1 MALVAAMAVA
11 AGVLAYPGAPAGA
24 DDSSQQIVSAT
35 VYSPNGTSTATATLA
50 GLEACP
56 TYSGPST
63 MEELGLNGFVP
74 VTFPPNVWALSTIL
88 GCLQPQPVTLTGQG
102 GVTVID
108 ADGSPE
114 TDSGSQL
121 TAADL
126 APPGK
131 TDFNN
136 PAEGPVVSDLGTAIR
151 YDRPWRGSS
160 QGQPDYDF
168 SDQVTTD
175 SPNGQA
181 MPLEIEVFEG
191 PLLTVTV
198 SVSPTSVSVGRAVT
212 FDATVTGEG
221 DSALSYGW
229 NFGGGAPASEAPSPQ
244 VTFESAGQY
253 NVTVQVTDTQGGGG
267 VASIPIT
274 VGTPPAPAT
283 GGNKQKGAGKNRNSH
298 SPTGPRNS
306 GGTHTGAQPGKQK
319 TGQSTTPGKT
329 TTTTSP
335 TTTTATTPAS
345 TNTSTATTPS
355 PSTATHISTAHRTT
369 TSRRRATSPAR
380 VRPTTPPPR
389 SGPTVVGL
397 LVSDVTPLPSD
408 VSPLVHTVLAPA
420 ATAPPARQA
429 IRASLLPAIGGGLA
443 VLLLLGLG
451 AGRELWGRRGRRTRR
466 VPS

>member
-1 MALVAAMAVA
+1 VLALAAM
-11 AGVLAYPGAPAGA
+11 LALATGALDYPGAPAHA
-24 DDSSQQIVSAT
+24 DATSQQIVSAT
-35 VYSPNGTSTATATLA
+35 VYSSSGGTSTESATVA

-63 MEELGLNGFVP
+63 MQELGQQGFVP
-74 VTFPPNVWALSTIL
+74 VTFPSNAWALSTVL
-88 GCLQPQPVTLTGQG
+88 GCLPQPVTLTGQG

-114 TDSGSQL
+114 TSSGSQL

-151 YDRPWRGSS
+151 YDRPWRGPS

-168 SDQVTTD
+168 SDQVTTG

-181 MPLEIEVFEG
+181 APVQIEVFEG

-198 SVSPTSVSVGRAVT
+198 SASPATVSVGQAVT
-212 FDATVTGEG
+212 FSAAVTGQG
-221 DSALSYGW
+221 DSALSYSW
-229 NFGGGAPASEAPSPQ
+229 DFDDGAPASAAPGPQ
-244 VTFESAGQY
+244 VTFGSAGQY

-283 GGNKQKGAGKNRNSH
+283 GGHKQKGAGKNKKSH
-298 SPTGPRNS
+298 SPSGPVKS
-306 GGTHTGAQPGKQK
+306 SGTHAGAKPGKTK
-319 TGQSTTPGKT
+319 TGQSTTPGST
-329 TTTTSP
+329 TTTTSSNGVTTP
-335 TTTTATTPAS
+335 TTTT
-345 TNTSTATTPS
+345 TSTATTPS
-355 PSTATHISTAHRTT
+355 PSTAAHASTAHRAT
-369 TSRRRATSPAR
+369 TSKRRATRPAR

-389 SGPTVVGL
+389 SGSTVVGL

-408 VSPLVHTVLAPA
+408 VSPLVHTVPTAT

-429 IRASLLPAIGGGLA
+429 IRASLLPPLGAGLA
-443 VLLLLGLG
+443 VVLLLGLG
-451 AGRELWGRRGRRTRR
+451 AGRELRGRRSRRTPR